1 MQAWE
6 IAAGL
11 FENAVPKLLEEEE
24 QTWEENFSVSDF
36 YDQQIL
42 LQWGSNVPGSG
53 APERIMVAAVQA
65 MENRGYHSDEE
76 TMHLLTEGIHAGT
89 GKGLMISLWRI
100 SSKLNHKLLTMPKD
114 SESDYWKY
122 HYYASFQEYESV
134 ITFPSPEYID
144 LNSEA
149 FRDRLFAGWLSQLIG
164 AAIGTMIEGY
174 TSENL
179 YKTYGTVTDYLLQ
192 TGNL

>member
-6 IAAGL
+6 IAAEL

-65 MENRGYHSDEE
+65 HGKPRLPFRRRDNAPSDRGDSCC
-76 TMHLLTEGIHAGT
+76 T
-89 GKGLMISLWRI
+89 GKGLCL
-100 SSKLNHKLLTMPKD
+100 
-114 SESDYWKY
+114 
-122 HYYASFQEYESV
+122 SV
-134 ITFPSPEYID
+134 ADFI
-144 LNSEA
+144 
-149 FRDRLFAGWLSQLIG
+149 
-164 AAIGTMIEGY
+164 
-174 TSENL
+174 
-179 YKTYGTVTDYLLQ
+179 Q
-192 TGNL
+192 TEP